1 MNKTSED
8 MKKINLDDLDHVVG
22 GENGASSDLK
32 IDFGD
37 LEISVELKKEVTE
50 DDLKGGDAK
59 KLKGA
64 LANAKISKKNK

>member
-22 GENGASSDLK
+22 GENGASPDLK

-37 LEISVELKKEVTE
+37 LEISVELKKRSHRGRP
-50 DDLKGGDAK
+50 KRRRCK
-59 KLKGA
+59 KAQRWFG
-64 LANAKISKKNK
+64 